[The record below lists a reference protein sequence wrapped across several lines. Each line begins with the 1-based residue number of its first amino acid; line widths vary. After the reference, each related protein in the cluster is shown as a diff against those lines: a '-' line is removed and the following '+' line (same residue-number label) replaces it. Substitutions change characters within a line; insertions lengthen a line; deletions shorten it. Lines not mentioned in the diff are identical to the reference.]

1 MRAYLVACLA
11 IVVLG
16 IAGYFGVN
24 SIQEPSGI
32 AYATEAARIS
42 PDWSWREV
50 FGPPSQP
57 ATKST
62 MKIPEAPTEM
72 VEGCEVRASY
82 QWIFVDF
89 GDPKGEPSVCS
100 DSQ

>member
-11 IVVLG
+11 IFVIGAV
-16 IAGYFGVN
+16 GYFGVN

-32 AYATEAARIS
+32 AYTTDGVRIS
-42 PDWSWREV
+42 PDWSWRR
-50 FGPPSQP
+50 PTSQP
-57 ATKST
+57 AAKST
-62 MKIPEAPTEM
+62 MKIPGAPAEM
-72 VEGCEVRASY
+72 VESCDVRTSY

-89 GDPKGEPSVCS
+89 GDPKGEPKVCS